1 MMHLRGL
8 VWLAALAFIV
18 PNNASPGGQRG
29 KGISRMGNQ
38 PSLWPRAGSGLR
50 AGSPPPDDFH
60 PLDEPDHAAP
70 LDNAPTPPPA
80 EASSSQPTEM
90 RVTFP
95 PKDAAPVLSEHYA
108 GILNANTFG
117 ASLAPVPAEMF
128 TPPVRASFLQWSKS
142 LLSDPNKAFRY
153 HLGWEDH
160 GIPGRKKDV
169 YMYMY
174 RPMSQQDVEQVLP
187 DVNLD
192 WGGRVPIAAYRVRVP
207 QSNLLSSGE
216 VEVAGVH
223 MIHNIESPARPTA
236 EIPLAQLRHIAE
248 LVEKGRL

>member
-50 AGSPPPDDFH
+50 EGSPPPDDFP

-70 LDNAPTPPPA
+70 LDNAPTPAPA

-95 PKDAAPVLSEHYA
+95 PEDVAPVLSPHYA
-108 GILNANTFG
+108 AILNANTYQ
-117 ASLAPVPAEMF
+117 AISVPVPADMF

-153 HLGWEDH
+153 HQGWEDH
-160 GIPGRKKDV
+160 GIPGRKQDV
-169 YMYMY
+169 YLYMY
-174 RPMSQQDVEQVLP
+174 RPMSEQDVEQAFRR
-187 DVNLD
+187 VNLD
-192 WGGRVPIAAYRVRVP
+192 WHRTVPIAAYRVRVP

-216 VEVAGVH
+216 VEVAGVQ
-223 MIHNIESPARPTA
+223 MIYNIQNLGRTSSG
-236 EIPLAQLRHIAE
+236 IPVAQLRQIAE
-248 LVEKGRL
+248 LVKRGQL